1 MNPITAEL
9 VRICRYFGAFEREA
23 VCCGTVTV
31 PQCLVM
37 QELLAEGPRD
47 VSRLAAFAGTS
58 VSAMT
63 RLVDGLAKR
72 GFVERNRDPDDRRRV
87 VVTLTEPGTAE
98 AQRLLAM
105 TDAGVQRVL
114 AHVPVADRA
123 DVARVITILR
133 EAMDRADLGRG
144 CC

>member
-1 MNPITAEL
+1 MNAITAEL

-63 RLVDGLAKR
+63 RLVDGLGKR
-72 GFVERNRDPDDRRRV
+72 GFAERARDPDDRRRV
-87 VVTLTEPGTAE
+87 LVTLTETGAAE
-98 AQRLLAM
+98 AERLGAM
-105 TDAGVQRVL
+105 TEVGVMRVL
-114 AHVPVADRA
+114 GHVPVADRA
-123 DVARVITILR
+123 DVVRVLEILR
-133 EAMDRADLGRG
+133 RAMDEADLGRG